1 MIETVR
7 NAWKVPELR
16 KKIMF
21 TIFALL
27 IFRLGSAVPVPYID
41 STTLETYLAA
51 QSGTILG
58 LMNAMSG
65 SAFSMATVFA
75 LSIQPYINASII
87 IQLLTVAIPALERLA
102 KEGGEEGRKKIA
114 SITRYTTVA
123 IGLIQGF
130 GYYSLNTSY
139 GLVATEGLP
148 ALWVGIVIVLSF
160 TAGSAFL
167 MWLGEQSTEF
177 GIGNG
182 ISLIIFCGIVVG
194 IPRGI
199 MQSMDLIKSGSMSIF
214 LAVIIVLL
222 MAAVLTAIVF
232 VERAQRRI
240 PISYAKRQIGRKMF
254 GGQNTHLPL
263 RVNTAGVIPPIFASS
278 LLLFPATVGQFSTN
292 EYVRMV
298 TDFFAPHGVLYN
310 VLYVVLI
317 FFFCYFYTAI
327 IIDPKDMAEN
337 LKKNGG
343 FVPGIRPGER
353 TQEYIDTVL
362 SRLTLSG
369 AVYISAISLLPMLMI
384 AKFNVPFYFGGTSL
398 LILVGVAMDF
408 MNQVESHMISTQYQ
422 GLMNKA
428 ARKGGRIV
436 TMSSVSGVTGNR
448 GQTNYSAA
456 KAGLIGA
463 SKALAVELAKR
474 RITVNCVAPGLIDT
488 GMVDMNEIAREHA
501 MTMIPMQRIGTPEE
515 VAAVVGFLM
524 DERASYITRQVINV
538 NGGMI

>member
-1 MIETVR
+1 MASASV
-7 NAWKVPELR
+7 NPLGQSSLAK
-16 KKIMF
+16 
-21 TIFALL
+21 
-27 IFRLGSAVPVPYID
+27 RLGWTFLLLCCYRIGVHVPIPGVD
-41 STTLETYLAA
+41 AAALAA
-51 QSGTILG
+51 YFKSLSGTLFDMFDMFSGGG
-58 LMNAMSG
+58 LSNVS
-65 SAFSMATVFA
+65 VFA
-75 LSIQPYINASII
+75 LGVMPYISASII
-87 IQLLTVAIPALERLA
+87 MQLLQVVSPDIKRMA
-102 KEGGEEGRKKIA
+102 KEEGQAGRRKITQY
-114 SITRYTTVA
+114 TRYLTVLITLVQGLFIS
-123 IGLIQGF
+123 IGLE
-130 GYYSLNTSY
+130 SMTSPD
-139 GLVATEGLP
+139 GTP
-148 ALWVGIVIVLSF
+148 IVLNAGWHFRMVTMATF
-160 TAGSAFL
+160 TAGSML
-167 MWLGEQSTEF
+167 VMWLGEQITER

-317 FFFCYFYTAI
+317 FCYFYTAI

-428 ARKGGRIV
+428 ARKGGR
-436 TMSSVSGVTGNR
+436 M
-448 GQTNYSAA
+448 
-456 KAGLIGA
+456 
-463 SKALAVELAKR
+463 
-474 RITVNCVAPGLIDT
+474 
-488 GMVDMNEIAREHA
+488 
-501 MTMIPMQRIGTPEE
+501 
-515 VAAVVGFLM
+515 
-524 DERASYITRQVINV
+524 
-538 NGGMI
+538 

>member
-1 MIETVR
+1 MASASV
-7 NAWKVPELR
+7 NPLGQSSLAK
-16 KKIMF
+16 
-21 TIFALL
+21 
-27 IFRLGSAVPVPYID
+27 RLGWTFLLLCCYRIGVHVPIPGVD
-41 STTLETYLAA
+41 AAALAA
-51 QSGTILG
+51 YFKSLSGTLFDMFDMFSGGG
-58 LMNAMSG
+58 LSNVS
-65 SAFSMATVFA
+65 VFA
-75 LSIQPYINASII
+75 LGVMPYISASII
-87 IQLLTVAIPALERLA
+87 MQLLQVVSPDIKRMA
-102 KEGGEEGRKKIA
+102 KEEGQAGRRKITQY
-114 SITRYTTVA
+114 TRYLTVL
-123 IGLIQGF
+123 ITLVQGLFISTGLE
-130 GYYSLNTSY
+130 SMTSPD
-139 GLVATEGLP
+139 GTP
-148 ALWVGIVIVLSF
+148 IVLNAGWHFRMVTMATF
-160 TAGSAFL
+160 TAGSML
-167 MWLGEQSTEF
+167 VMWLGEQITER

-199 MQSMDLIKSGSMSIF
+199 MQSLDLIKSGSMSIF
-214 LAVIIVLL
+214 LAVVIVLL

-298 TDFFAPHGVLYN
+298 TDFFAPHGILYN

-428 ARKGGRIV
+428 ARKGGR
-436 TMSSVSGVTGNR
+436 M
-448 GQTNYSAA
+448 
-456 KAGLIGA
+456 
-463 SKALAVELAKR
+463 
-474 RITVNCVAPGLIDT
+474 
-488 GMVDMNEIAREHA
+488 
-501 MTMIPMQRIGTPEE
+501 
-515 VAAVVGFLM
+515 
-524 DERASYITRQVINV
+524 
-538 NGGMI
+538 

>member
-1 MIETVR
+1 MASASVNPLGQSSLAKRLGWTFLLLCCYRIGVH
-7 NAWKVPELR
+7 VPIPGVDAAALAAYF
-16 KKIMF
+16 KSLSGTLFDMF
-21 TIFALL
+21 DMFSGGGLSNVSAFAL
-27 IFRLGSAVPVPYID
+27 GVMPYI
-41 STTLETYLAA
+41 S
-51 QSGTILG
+51 
-58 LMNAMSG
+58 
-65 SAFSMATVFA
+65 
-75 LSIQPYINASII
+75 ASII
-87 IQLLTVAIPALERLA
+87 MQLLQVVSPDIKRMA
-102 KEGGEEGRKKIA
+102 KEEGQAGRRKITQY
-114 SITRYTTVA
+114 TRYLTVLITLVQGLFIS
-123 IGLIQGF
+123 IGLE
-130 GYYSLNTSY
+130 SMTSPD
-139 GLVATEGLP
+139 GTP
-148 ALWVGIVIVLSF
+148 IVLNAGWHFRMVTMATF
-160 TAGSAFL
+160 TAGSML
-167 MWLGEQSTEF
+167 VMWLGEQITER

-222 MAAVLTAIVF
+222 MAAVLTVIVF

-428 ARKGGRIV
+428 ARKGGR
-436 TMSSVSGVTGNR
+436 M
-448 GQTNYSAA
+448 
-456 KAGLIGA
+456 
-463 SKALAVELAKR
+463 
-474 RITVNCVAPGLIDT
+474 
-488 GMVDMNEIAREHA
+488 
-501 MTMIPMQRIGTPEE
+501 
-515 VAAVVGFLM
+515 
-524 DERASYITRQVINV
+524 
-538 NGGMI
+538 

>member
-1 MIETVR
+1 MASASV
-7 NAWKVPELR
+7 NPLGQSSLAK
-16 KKIMF
+16 
-21 TIFALL
+21 
-27 IFRLGSAVPVPYID
+27 RLGWTFLLLCCYRIGVHVPIPGVD
-41 STTLETYLAA
+41 AAALAA
-51 QSGTILG
+51 YFKSLSGTLFDMFDMFSGGG
-58 LMNAMSG
+58 LSNVS
-65 SAFSMATVFA
+65 VFA
-75 LSIQPYINASII
+75 LGVMPYISASII
-87 IQLLTVAIPALERLA
+87 MQLLQVVSPDIKRMA
-102 KEGGEEGRKKIA
+102 KEEGQAGRRKITQY
-114 SITRYTTVA
+114 TRYLTVLITLVQGLFIS
-123 IGLIQGF
+123 IGLE
-130 GYYSLNTSY
+130 SMTSPD
-139 GLVATEGLP
+139 GTP
-148 ALWVGIVIVLSF
+148 IVLNAGWHFRMVTMATF
-160 TAGSAFL
+160 TAGSML
-167 MWLGEQSTEF
+167 VMWLGEQITER

-263 RVNTAGVIPPIFASS
+263 RANTAGVIPPIFASS

-428 ARKGGRIV
+428 ARKGGR
-436 TMSSVSGVTGNR
+436 M
-448 GQTNYSAA
+448 
-456 KAGLIGA
+456 
-463 SKALAVELAKR
+463 
-474 RITVNCVAPGLIDT
+474 
-488 GMVDMNEIAREHA
+488 
-501 MTMIPMQRIGTPEE
+501 
-515 VAAVVGFLM
+515 
-524 DERASYITRQVINV
+524 
-538 NGGMI
+538 

>member
-1 MIETVR
+1 MASASV
-7 NAWKVPELR
+7 NPLGQSSLAK
-16 KKIMF
+16 
-21 TIFALL
+21 
-27 IFRLGSAVPVPYID
+27 RLGWTFLLLCCYRIGVHVPIPGVD
-41 STTLETYLAA
+41 AAALAA
-51 QSGTILG
+51 YFKSLSGTLFDMFDMFSGGG
-58 LMNAMSG
+58 LSNVS
-65 SAFSMATVFA
+65 VFA
-75 LSIQPYINASII
+75 LGVMPYISGSII
-87 IQLLTVAIPALERLA
+87 MQLLQVVSPDIKRMA
-102 KEGGEEGRKKIA
+102 KEEGQAGRRKITQY
-114 SITRYTTVA
+114 TRYLTVLITLVQGLFIS
-123 IGLIQGF
+123 IGLE
-130 GYYSLNTSY
+130 SMTSPD
-139 GLVATEGLP
+139 GTP
-148 ALWVGIVIVLSF
+148 IVLNAGWHFRMVTMATF
-160 TAGSAFL
+160 TAGSML
-167 MWLGEQSTEF
+167 VMWLGEQITER

-428 ARKGGRIV
+428 ARKGGR
-436 TMSSVSGVTGNR
+436 M
-448 GQTNYSAA
+448 
-456 KAGLIGA
+456 
-463 SKALAVELAKR
+463 
-474 RITVNCVAPGLIDT
+474 
-488 GMVDMNEIAREHA
+488 
-501 MTMIPMQRIGTPEE
+501 
-515 VAAVVGFLM
+515 
-524 DERASYITRQVINV
+524 
-538 NGGMI
+538 

>member
-1 MIETVR
+1 MASASV
-7 NAWKVPELR
+7 NPLGQSSLAK
-16 KKIMF
+16 
-21 TIFALL
+21 
-27 IFRLGSAVPVPYID
+27 RLGWTFLLLCCYRIGVHVPIPGVD
-41 STTLETYLAA
+41 AAALAA
-51 QSGTILG
+51 YFKSLSGTLFDMFDMFSGGG
-58 LMNAMSG
+58 LSNVS
-65 SAFSMATVFA
+65 VFA
-75 LSIQPYINASII
+75 LGVMPYISASII
-87 IQLLTVAIPALERLA
+87 MQLLQVVSPDIKRMA
-102 KEGGEEGRKKIA
+102 KEEGQAGRRKITQY
-114 SITRYTTVA
+114 TRYLTVLITLVQGLFIS
-123 IGLIQGF
+123 IGLE
-130 GYYSLNTSY
+130 SMTSPD
-139 GLVATEGLP
+139 GTP
-148 ALWVGIVIVLSF
+148 IVLNAGWHFRTVTMATF
-160 TAGSAFL
+160 TAGSML
-167 MWLGEQSTEF
+167 VMWLGEQITER

-428 ARKGGRIV
+428 ARKGGR
-436 TMSSVSGVTGNR
+436 M
-448 GQTNYSAA
+448 
-456 KAGLIGA
+456 
-463 SKALAVELAKR
+463 
-474 RITVNCVAPGLIDT
+474 
-488 GMVDMNEIAREHA
+488 
-501 MTMIPMQRIGTPEE
+501 
-515 VAAVVGFLM
+515 
-524 DERASYITRQVINV
+524 
-538 NGGMI
+538 

>member
-1 MIETVR
+1 MASASV
-7 NAWKVPELR
+7 NPLGQSSLAK
-16 KKIMF
+16 
-21 TIFALL
+21 
-27 IFRLGSAVPVPYID
+27 RLGWTFLLLCCYRIGVHVPIPGVD
-41 STTLETYLAA
+41 AAALAA
-51 QSGTILG
+51 YFKSLSGTLFDMFDMFSGGG
-58 LMNAMSG
+58 LSNVS
-65 SAFSMATVFA
+65 VFA
-75 LSIQPYINASII
+75 LGVMPYISASII
-87 IQLLTVAIPALERLA
+87 MQLLQVVSPDIKRMA
-102 KEGGEEGRKKIA
+102 KEEGQAGRRKITQY
-114 SITRYTTVA
+114 TRYLTVLITLVQGLFIS
-123 IGLIQGF
+123 IGLE
-130 GYYSLNTSY
+130 SMTSPD
-139 GLVATEGLP
+139 GTP
-148 ALWVGIVIVLSF
+148 IVLTAGWHFRMVTMATF
-160 TAGSAFL
+160 TAGSML
-167 MWLGEQSTEF
+167 VMWLGEQITER

-199 MQSMDLIKSGSMSIF
+199 MQSLDLIKSGSMSIF
-214 LAVIIVLL
+214 LAVVIVLL

-298 TDFFAPHGVLYN
+298 TDFFAPHGILYN

-428 ARKGGRIV
+428 ARKGGR
-436 TMSSVSGVTGNR
+436 M
-448 GQTNYSAA
+448 
-456 KAGLIGA
+456 
-463 SKALAVELAKR
+463 
-474 RITVNCVAPGLIDT
+474 
-488 GMVDMNEIAREHA
+488 
-501 MTMIPMQRIGTPEE
+501 
-515 VAAVVGFLM
+515 
-524 DERASYITRQVINV
+524 
-538 NGGMI
+538 

>member
-1 MIETVR
+1 MASASV
-7 NAWKVPELR
+7 NPLGQSSLAK
-16 KKIMF
+16 
-21 TIFALL
+21 
-27 IFRLGSAVPVPYID
+27 RLGWTFLLLCCYRIGVHVPIPGVD
-41 STTLETYLAA
+41 AAALAA
-51 QSGTILG
+51 YFKSLSGTLFDMFDMFSGGG
-58 LMNAMSG
+58 LSNVS
-65 SAFSMATVFA
+65 VFA
-75 LSIQPYINASII
+75 LGVMPYISASII
-87 IQLLTVAIPALERLA
+87 MQLLQVVSPDIKRMA
-102 KEGGEEGRKKIA
+102 KEEGQAGRRKITQY
-114 SITRYTTVA
+114 TRYLTVLITLVQGLFIS
-123 IGLIQGF
+123 IGLE
-130 GYYSLNTSY
+130 SMTSPD
-139 GLVATEGLP
+139 GTP
-148 ALWVGIVIVLSF
+148 IVLNAGWHFRMVTMATF
-160 TAGSAFL
+160 TAGSML
-167 MWLGEQSTEF
+167 VMWLGEQITER

-384 AKFNVPFYFGGTSL
+384 AKFNVPLYFGGTSL

-428 ARKGGRIV
+428 ARKGGR
-436 TMSSVSGVTGNR
+436 M
-448 GQTNYSAA
+448 
-456 KAGLIGA
+456 
-463 SKALAVELAKR
+463 
-474 RITVNCVAPGLIDT
+474 
-488 GMVDMNEIAREHA
+488 
-501 MTMIPMQRIGTPEE
+501 
-515 VAAVVGFLM
+515 
-524 DERASYITRQVINV
+524 
-538 NGGMI
+538 

>member
-1 MIETVR
+1 MASASV
-7 NAWKVPELR
+7 NPLGQSSLAK
-16 KKIMF
+16 
-21 TIFALL
+21 
-27 IFRLGSAVPVPYID
+27 RLGWTFLLLCCYRIGVHVPIPGVD
-41 STTLETYLAA
+41 AAALAA
-51 QSGTILG
+51 YFKSLSGTLFDMFDMFSGGG
-58 LMNAMSG
+58 LSNVS
-65 SAFSMATVFA
+65 VFA
-75 LSIQPYINASII
+75 LGVMPYISASII
-87 IQLLTVAIPALERLA
+87 MQLLQVVSPDIKRMA
-102 KEGGEEGRKKIA
+102 KEEGQAGRRKITQY
-114 SITRYTTVA
+114 TRYLTVLITLVQGLFIS
-123 IGLIQGF
+123 IGLE
-130 GYYSLNTSY
+130 SMTSPD
-139 GLVATEGLP
+139 GTP
-148 ALWVGIVIVLSF
+148 IVLNAGWHFRMVTMATF
-160 TAGSAFL
+160 TAGSML
-167 MWLGEQSTEF
+167 VMWLGEQITER

-428 ARKGGRIV
+428 TRKGGR
-436 TMSSVSGVTGNR
+436 M
-448 GQTNYSAA
+448 
-456 KAGLIGA
+456 
-463 SKALAVELAKR
+463 
-474 RITVNCVAPGLIDT
+474 
-488 GMVDMNEIAREHA
+488 
-501 MTMIPMQRIGTPEE
+501 
-515 VAAVVGFLM
+515 
-524 DERASYITRQVINV
+524 
-538 NGGMI
+538 

>member
-1 MIETVR
+1 MASASV
-7 NAWKVPELR
+7 NPLGQSSLAK
-16 KKIMF
+16 
-21 TIFALL
+21 
-27 IFRLGSAVPVPYID
+27 RLGWTFLLLCCYRIGVHVPIPGVD
-41 STTLETYLAA
+41 AAALAA
-51 QSGTILG
+51 YFKSLSGTLFDMFDMFSGGG
-58 LMNAMSG
+58 LSNVS
-65 SAFSMATVFA
+65 VFA
-75 LSIQPYINASII
+75 LGVMPYISASII
-87 IQLLTVAIPALERLA
+87 MQLLQVVSPDIKRMA
-102 KEGGEEGRKKIA
+102 KEEGQAGRRKITQY
-114 SITRYTTVA
+114 TRYLTVLITLVQGLFIS
-123 IGLIQGF
+123 IGLE
-130 GYYSLNTSY
+130 SMTSPD
-139 GLVATEGLP
+139 GTP
-148 ALWVGIVIVLSF
+148 IVLNAGWHFRMVTMATF
-160 TAGSAFL
+160 TAGSML
-167 MWLGEQSTEF
+167 VMWLGEQITER

-222 MAAVLTAIVF
+222 LAAVLTAIVF

-428 ARKGGRIV
+428 ARKGGR
-436 TMSSVSGVTGNR
+436 M
-448 GQTNYSAA
+448 
-456 KAGLIGA
+456 
-463 SKALAVELAKR
+463 
-474 RITVNCVAPGLIDT
+474 
-488 GMVDMNEIAREHA
+488 
-501 MTMIPMQRIGTPEE
+501 
-515 VAAVVGFLM
+515 
-524 DERASYITRQVINV
+524 
-538 NGGMI
+538 

>member
-1 MIETVR
+1 MASASV
-7 NAWKVPELR
+7 NPLGQSSLAK
-16 KKIMF
+16 
-21 TIFALL
+21 
-27 IFRLGSAVPVPYID
+27 RLGWTFLLLCCYRIGVHVPIPGVD
-41 STTLETYLAA
+41 AAALAA
-51 QSGTILG
+51 YFKSLSGTLFDMFDMFSGGG
-58 LMNAMSG
+58 LSNVS
-65 SAFSMATVFA
+65 VFA
-75 LSIQPYINASII
+75 LGVMPYISASII
-87 IQLLTVAIPALERLA
+87 MQLLQVVSPDIKRMA
-102 KEGGEEGRKKIA
+102 KEEGQAGRRKITQY
-114 SITRYTTVA
+114 TRYLTVLITLVQGLFIS
-123 IGLIQGF
+123 IGLE
-130 GYYSLNTSY
+130 SMTSPD
-139 GLVATEGLP
+139 GTP
-148 ALWVGIVIVLSF
+148 IVLNAGWHFRMVTMATF
-160 TAGSAFL
+160 TAGSML
-167 MWLGEQSTEF
+167 VMWLGEQITER

-298 TDFFAPHGVLYN
+298 TDFFAPHGLLYN

-428 ARKGGRIV
+428 ARKGGR
-436 TMSSVSGVTGNR
+436 M
-448 GQTNYSAA
+448 
-456 KAGLIGA
+456 
-463 SKALAVELAKR
+463 
-474 RITVNCVAPGLIDT
+474 
-488 GMVDMNEIAREHA
+488 
-501 MTMIPMQRIGTPEE
+501 
-515 VAAVVGFLM
+515 
-524 DERASYITRQVINV
+524 
-538 NGGMI
+538 

>member
-1 MIETVR
+1 MASASV
-7 NAWKVPELR
+7 NPLGHSSLAK
-16 KKIMF
+16 
-21 TIFALL
+21 
-27 IFRLGSAVPVPYID
+27 RLGWTFLLLCCYRIGVHVPIPGVD
-41 STTLETYLAA
+41 AAALAA
-51 QSGTILG
+51 YFKSLSGTLFDMFDMFSGGG
-58 LMNAMSG
+58 LSNVS
-65 SAFSMATVFA
+65 VFA
-75 LSIQPYINASII
+75 LGVMPYISASII
-87 IQLLTVAIPALERLA
+87 MQLLQVVSPDIKRMA
-102 KEGGEEGRKKIA
+102 KEEGQAGRRKITQY
-114 SITRYTTVA
+114 TRYLTVLITLVQGLFIS
-123 IGLIQGF
+123 IGLE
-130 GYYSLNTSY
+130 SMTSPD
-139 GLVATEGLP
+139 GTP
-148 ALWVGIVIVLSF
+148 IVLNAGWHFRMVTMATF
-160 TAGSAFL
+160 TAGSML
-167 MWLGEQSTEF
+167 VMWLGEQITER

-428 ARKGGRIV
+428 ARKGGR
-436 TMSSVSGVTGNR
+436 M
-448 GQTNYSAA
+448 
-456 KAGLIGA
+456 
-463 SKALAVELAKR
+463 
-474 RITVNCVAPGLIDT
+474 
-488 GMVDMNEIAREHA
+488 
-501 MTMIPMQRIGTPEE
+501 
-515 VAAVVGFLM
+515 
-524 DERASYITRQVINV
+524 
-538 NGGMI
+538 

>member
-1 MIETVR
+1 MASASV
-7 NAWKVPELR
+7 NPLGQSSLAK
-16 KKIMF
+16 
-21 TIFALL
+21 
-27 IFRLGSAVPVPYID
+27 RLGWTFLLLCCYRIGVHVPIPGVD
-41 STTLETYLAA
+41 AAALAA
-51 QSGTILG
+51 YFKSLSGTLFDMFDMFSGGG
-58 LMNAMSG
+58 LSNVS
-65 SAFSMATVFA
+65 VFA
-75 LSIQPYINASII
+75 LGVMPYISASII
-87 IQLLTVAIPALERLA
+87 MQLLQVVSPDIKRMA
-102 KEGGEEGRKKIA
+102 KEEGQAGRRKITQY
-114 SITRYTTVA
+114 TRYLTVLITLVQGMFIS
-123 IGLIQGF
+123 IGLE
-130 GYYSLNTSY
+130 SMTSPD
-139 GLVATEGLP
+139 GTP
-148 ALWVGIVIVLSF
+148 IVLNAGWHFRMVTMATF
-160 TAGSAFL
+160 TAGSML
-167 MWLGEQSTEF
+167 VMWLGEQITER

-298 TDFFAPHGVLYN
+298 TDFFAPHGVLYK

-384 AKFNVPFYFGGTSL
+384 AKFNVPFYVGGTSL

-428 ARKGGRIV
+428 ARKGGR
-436 TMSSVSGVTGNR
+436 M
-448 GQTNYSAA
+448 
-456 KAGLIGA
+456 
-463 SKALAVELAKR
+463 
-474 RITVNCVAPGLIDT
+474 
-488 GMVDMNEIAREHA
+488 
-501 MTMIPMQRIGTPEE
+501 
-515 VAAVVGFLM
+515 
-524 DERASYITRQVINV
+524 
-538 NGGMI
+538 

>member
-1 MIETVR
+1 MASASV
-7 NAWKVPELR
+7 NPLGQSSLAK
-16 KKIMF
+16 
-21 TIFALL
+21 
-27 IFRLGSAVPVPYID
+27 RLGWTFLLLCCYRIGVHVPIPGVD
-41 STTLETYLAA
+41 AAALAA
-51 QSGTILG
+51 YFKSLSGTLFDMFDMFSGGG
-58 LMNAMSG
+58 LSNVS
-65 SAFSMATVFA
+65 VFA
-75 LSIQPYINASII
+75 LGVMPYISASII
-87 IQLLTVAIPALERLA
+87 MQLLQVVSPDIKRMA
-102 KEGGEEGRKKIA
+102 KEEGQAGRRKITQY
-114 SITRYTTVA
+114 TRYLTVLITLVQGLFIS
-123 IGLIQGF
+123 IGLE
-130 GYYSLNTSY
+130 SMTSPD
-139 GLVATEGLP
+139 GTP
-148 ALWVGIVIVLSF
+148 IVLNAGWHFRMVTMATF
-160 TAGSAFL
+160 TAGSML
-167 MWLGEQSTEF
+167 VMWLGEQITER

-298 TDFFAPHGVLYN
+298 TDFFAPHGVLYT

-428 ARKGGRIV
+428 ARKGGR
-436 TMSSVSGVTGNR
+436 M
-448 GQTNYSAA
+448 
-456 KAGLIGA
+456 
-463 SKALAVELAKR
+463 
-474 RITVNCVAPGLIDT
+474 
-488 GMVDMNEIAREHA
+488 
-501 MTMIPMQRIGTPEE
+501 
-515 VAAVVGFLM
+515 
-524 DERASYITRQVINV
+524 
-538 NGGMI
+538 

>member
-1 MIETVR
+1 MASASV
-7 NAWKVPELR
+7 NPLGQSSLAK
-16 KKIMF
+16 
-21 TIFALL
+21 
-27 IFRLGSAVPVPYID
+27 RLGWTFLLLCCYRIGVHVPIPGVD
-41 STTLETYLAA
+41 AAALAA
-51 QSGTILG
+51 YFKSLSGTLFDMFDMFSGGG
-58 LMNAMSG
+58 LSNVS
-65 SAFSMATVFA
+65 VFA
-75 LSIQPYINASII
+75 LGVMPYISASII
-87 IQLLTVAIPALERLA
+87 MQLLQVVSPDIKRMA
-102 KEGGEEGRKKIA
+102 KEEGQAGRRKITQY
-114 SITRYTTVA
+114 TRYLTVLITLFIS
-123 IGLIQGF
+123 IGLE
-130 GYYSLNTSY
+130 SMTSPD
-139 GLVATEGLP
+139 GTP
-148 ALWVGIVIVLSF
+148 IVLNAGWHFRMVTMATF
-160 TAGSAFL
+160 TAGSML
-167 MWLGEQSTEF
+167 VMWLGEQITER

-214 LAVIIVLL
+214 LVVIIVLL

-428 ARKGGRIV
+428 VRKGGR
-436 TMSSVSGVTGNR
+436 M
-448 GQTNYSAA
+448 
-456 KAGLIGA
+456 
-463 SKALAVELAKR
+463 
-474 RITVNCVAPGLIDT
+474 
-488 GMVDMNEIAREHA
+488 
-501 MTMIPMQRIGTPEE
+501 
-515 VAAVVGFLM
+515 
-524 DERASYITRQVINV
+524 
-538 NGGMI
+538 

>member
-1 MIETVR
+1 MC
-7 NAWKVPELR
+7 P
-16 KKIMF
+16 
-21 TIFALL
+21 
-27 IFRLGSAVPVPYID
+27 SPVWMP
-41 STTLETYLAA
+41 LAA
-51 QSGTILG
+51 YFKSLSGTLFDMFDMFSGGG
-58 LMNAMSG
+58 LSNVS
-65 SAFSMATVFA
+65 VFA
-75 LSIQPYINASII
+75 LGVMPYISASII
-87 IQLLTVAIPALERLA
+87 MQLLQVVSPDIKRMA
-102 KEGGEEGRKKIA
+102 KEEGQAGRRKITQY
-114 SITRYTTVA
+114 TRYLTVLITLVQGLFIS
-123 IGLIQGF
+123 IGLE
-130 GYYSLNTSY
+130 SMTSPD
-139 GLVATEGLP
+139 GTP
-148 ALWVGIVIVLSF
+148 IVLNAGWHFRMVTMATF
-160 TAGSAFL
+160 TAGSML
-167 MWLGEQSTEF
+167 VMWLGEQITER

-428 ARKGGRIV
+428 ARKGGR
-436 TMSSVSGVTGNR
+436 M
-448 GQTNYSAA
+448 
-456 KAGLIGA
+456 
-463 SKALAVELAKR
+463 
-474 RITVNCVAPGLIDT
+474 
-488 GMVDMNEIAREHA
+488 
-501 MTMIPMQRIGTPEE
+501 
-515 VAAVVGFLM
+515 
-524 DERASYITRQVINV
+524 
-538 NGGMI
+538 